1 MHEMYNLFSREAQQA
16 IGIAYKEAED
26 WGHDYVG
33 VEHLLLAFT
42 KLRTAEITKFLEAHG
57 LTYTRACQ
65 ALEREGITRGQS
77 RFVPGELQPTP
88 QLKRIITL
96 SYEET
101 RRYGHALIGVE
112 DLLLAILEEGNN
124 IAAQIL
130 RRSGID
136 IATVRRYL
144 SPMQANLVGARQR
157 EQARSKWKNFEF
169 GRNLVEEARLGRLDP
184 VIGREREITSIIQTL
199 SRRKKNNPVIVGEPG
214 VGKTAIVEGL
224 AQRIAA
230 GDVPAPLLNK
240 EIIELDMAAIV
251 AGTKYRGEFEQ
262 RLKAI
267 VNAVIESGNVIL
279 FIDELHTVVGA
290 GGAEG
295 AIDASAILKPPL
307 ASGLIQCIGTATLD
321 EYRKYIEKD
330 AALER
335 RFKKILVEEPSIE
348 ETVKI
353 LKGLRPRYEAHH
365 GVKITDGALYAA
377 AKLADRYITDHFL
390 PDKAIDLIDETA
402 AKKRLQWSS
411 FPPAVRELEEQ
422 LQMVIEQK
430 NEAIAQQ
437 QYERAAMLRD
447 RERELRERLRE
458 LKLELPP
465 EEPVVTEDDVAQMV
479 SAWTGVPVGHMK
491 MEESQRVLMM
501 EEEIHKRYIDQEE
514 AVKAVARAIRRAYA
528 GVKDP
533 KRPIGSFLF
542 LGPTGVGKT
551 ELAKAIAEFLFGDEE
566 ALIRIDMSEYM
577 ERFSVSR
584 LIGAPPGYVGY
595 EEAGELTEA
604 VRRRPYSVVLFDEI
618 EKAHR
623 DVFNILLQVMDD
635 GALTDSQGRRVDFR
649 NTVLIMTSNLGSK
662 AITDRAALGFGTG
675 DEVDSQESYNQMRSR
690 VMSEVKEFFRPEFL
704 NRLDDIIVF
713 HQHTK
718 ENIYKI
724 AELKLAELAERLRER
739 QIFITVTEEAKE
751 LLIKEGYDPKYG
763 ARPLVRTLER
773 LIENPISDKI
783 LEGEFSKGDQI
794 IIDAK
799 DGQICFTKS
808 HVVGTV
814 RRAAQGSTDQT
825 FVLEQG
831 VQSRRS
837 PSLDVHLRQPKAG
850 EDEQSRRSLDDHDEE
865 AAPSGAVRAAA
876 DCDLSHDRAR
886 VGVGAV
892 GGAGALRAGAAPG
905 MGADPSLPARDRGRP
920 CGGVGLRAFREKTR
934 ARVARAGALLRRL
947 CDERDRLPHPGDEA
961 PWNRE
966 SHSDERRWGD
976 QQRILCGGL
985 RAHPGSHQYDS
996 RQSAA
1001 RGEYCGV
1008 GAKISQ
1014 SVRCVQRAAARAP
1027 PRKLRGSLGWSCAR
1041 AST

>member
-1 MHEMYNLFSREAQQA
+1 MHEMYNLFSREAQQL
-16 IGIAYKEAED
+16 IGIAYKEAEA

-33 VEHLLLAFT
+33 TEHLLLAFT
-42 KLRTAEITKFLEAHG
+42 KMRTSEVCKFLEANNV
-57 LTYTRACQ
+57 TYQRVAREI
-65 ALEREGITRGQS
+65 EREVGRGQS
-77 RFVPGELQPTP
+77 RFVPAELQPTP

-101 RRYGHALIGVE
+101 RRYGHTLIAAE
-112 DLLLAILEEGNN
+112 DLLLAILEEGTN

-130 RRSGID
+130 QRAGID
-136 IATVRRYL
+136 IAKVRRYL
-144 SPMQANLVGARQR
+144 SPLQANLVGSRAKRDDR
-157 EQARSKWKNFEF
+157 RWKNFEY
-169 GRNLVEEARLGRLDP
+169 GRNLVEEAREGRLDP

-224 AQRIAA
+224 AQRIAS
-230 GDVPAPLLNK
+230 GDVPAPLLGK

-262 RLKAI
+262 RLKAV

-335 RFKKILVEEPSIE
+335 RFKKILVEEPQIE
-348 ETVKI
+348 ATVQI

-365 GVKITDGALYAA
+365 RVKITDGALYAA
-377 AKLADRYITDHFL
+377 AKLSDRYITDHFL

-402 AKKRLQWSS
+402 AKKRLETSS
-411 FPPAVRELEEQ
+411 FSPEIRELEDQ
-422 LQMVIEQK
+422 LRELRAQK
-430 NEAIAQQ
+430 NALVSEQN
-437 QYERAAMLRD
+437 YERAAQLRD
-447 RERELRERLRE
+447 RERELEERLRE
-458 LKLELPP
+458 LKMGF
-465 EEPVVTEDDVAQMV
+465 EEYEAVVTEDDIAQMV
-479 SAWTGVPVGHMK
+479 SSWTGVPVGHMK
-491 MEESQRVLMM
+491 MEESKRVLTM
-501 EEEIHKRYIDQEE
+501 EEEIHKRYIDQDE

-566 ALIRIDMSEYM
+566 AIIRIDMSEYM

-649 NTVLIMTSNLGSK
+649 NTVLIMTSNIGSK
-662 AITDRAALGFGTG
+662 MITDRTALGFGTEG
-675 DEVDSQESYNQMRSR
+675 EVDSKESYTEMRSR

-724 AELKLAELAERLRER
+724 AELKLRELAERLRER
-739 QIFITVTEEAKE
+739 DIHILVTEGAKE

-783 LEGEFSKGDQI
+783 LEGEFVKGDSI
-794 IIDAK
+794 VIDAK
-799 DGQICFTKS
+799 DGQICFSKK
-808 HVVGTV
+808 
-814 RRAAQGSTDQT
+814 
-825 FVLEQG
+825 E
-831 VQSRRS
+831 
-837 PSLDVHLRQPKAG
+837 
-850 EDEQSRRSLDDHDEE
+850 
-865 AAPSGAVRAAA
+865 
-876 DCDLSHDRAR
+876 
-886 VGVGAV
+886 
-892 GGAGALRAGAAPG
+892 
-905 MGADPSLPARDRGRP
+905 
-920 CGGVGLRAFREKTR
+920 EKTPEL
-934 ARVARAGALLRRL
+934 V
-947 CDERDRLPHPGDEA
+947 
-961 PWNRE
+961 
-966 SHSDERRWGD
+966 
-976 QQRILCGGL
+976 
-985 RAHPGSHQYDS
+985 
-996 RQSAA
+996 
-1001 RGEYCGV
+1001 
-1008 GAKISQ
+1008 K
-1014 SVRCVQRAAARAP
+1014 
-1027 PRKLRGSLGWSCAR
+1027 
-1041 AST
+1041 

>member
-1 MHEMYNLFSREAQQA
+1 
-16 IGIAYKEAED
+16 
-26 WGHDYVG
+26 
-33 VEHLLLAFT
+33 
-42 KLRTAEITKFLEAHG
+42 
-57 LTYTRACQ
+57 
-65 ALEREGITRGQS
+65 
-77 RFVPGELQPTP
+77 
-88 QLKRIITL
+88 
-96 SYEET
+96 
-101 RRYGHALIGVE
+101 
-112 DLLLAILEEGNN
+112 
-124 IAAQIL
+124 
-130 RRSGID
+130 
-136 IATVRRYL
+136 
-144 SPMQANLVGARQR
+144 
-157 EQARSKWKNFEF
+157 
-169 GRNLVEEARLGRLDP
+169 
-184 VIGREREITSIIQTL
+184 
-199 SRRKKNNPVIVGEPG
+199 

-230 GDVPAPLLNK
+230 GDVPAPLREK

-267 VNAVIESGNVIL
+267 VNAVIESGNIIL

-335 RFKKILVEEPSIE
+335 RFKKILVEEPQIE
-348 ETVKI
+348 ATVKI

-365 GVKITDGALYAA
+365 RVKITDGALYAA
-377 AKLADRYITDHFL
+377 AKLSDRYITDHFL

-402 AKKRLQWSS
+402 AKKRLETSS
-411 FPPAVRELEEQ
+411 FSPEIRELEDQ
-422 LQMVIEQK
+422 LRALVEQK
-430 NEAIAQQ
+430 NALVSEQN
-437 QYERAAMLRD
+437 YERAAELRD
-447 RERELRERLRE
+447 RERQIQEKLRE
-458 LKLELPP
+458 LKMEFH
-465 EEPVVTEDDVAQMV
+465 EYEAVVTEDDIAQMV
-479 SAWTGVPVGHMK
+479 SSWTGVPVGHMK
-491 MEESQRVLMM
+491 MEESKRVLTM
-501 EEEIHKRYIDQEE
+501 EEEIHRRYIDQDE

-566 ALIRIDMSEYM
+566 AIVRIDMSEYM

-649 NTVLIMTSNLGSK
+649 NTVLIMTSNIGSK
-662 AITDRAALGFGTG
+662 MITDRTALGFSAS
-675 DEVDSQESYNQMRSR
+675 DEVDSKESYAEMRNR

-718 ENIYKI
+718 ENIYQI
-724 AELKLAELAERLRER
+724 AELKLRELADRLRER
-739 QIFITVTEEAKE
+739 EIFIVVTDEAKE

-783 LEGEFSKGDQI
+783 LEAS
-794 IIDAK
+794 
-799 DGQICFTKS
+799 S
-808 HVVGTV
+808 P
-814 RRAAQGSTDQT
+814 RAI
-825 FVLEQG
+825 
-831 VQSRRS
+831 RS
-837 PSLDVHLRQPKAG
+837 
-850 EDEQSRRSLDDHDEE
+850 
-865 AAPSGAVRAAA
+865 
-876 DCDLSHDRAR
+876 
-886 VGVGAV
+886 
-892 GGAGALRAGAAPG
+892 
-905 MGADPSLPARDRGRP
+905 
-920 CGGVGLRAFREKTR
+920 
-934 ARVARAGALLRRL
+934 
-947 CDERDRLPHPGDEA
+947 
-961 PWNRE
+961 
-966 SHSDERRWGD
+966 
-976 QQRILCGGL
+976 
-985 RAHPGSHQYDS
+985 
-996 RQSAA
+996 
-1001 RGEYCGV
+1001 
-1008 GAKISQ
+1008 
-1014 SVRCVQRAAARAP
+1014 
-1027 PRKLRGSLGWSCAR
+1027 
-1041 AST
+1041 

>member
-1 MHEMYNLFSREAQQA
+1 MHDMYNLFSREAQQA
-16 IGIAYKEAED
+16 IGIAYKEAEA

-33 VEHLLLAFT
+33 TEHLLLAFT
-42 KLRTAEITKFLEAHG
+42 KMRTSEVCKFLEANG
-57 LTYTRACQ
+57 LTYQRVTREI
-65 ALEREGITRGQS
+65 EREVGRGQS
-77 RFVPGELQPTP
+77 RFVPQELQPTP

-101 RRYGHALIGVE
+101 RRYGHTLIAAE
-112 DLLLAILEEGNN
+112 DLLLALLEESTNV
-124 IAAQIL
+124 AAQIL
-130 RRSGID
+130 QRAGID
-136 IATVRRYL
+136 IAKVRRYL
-144 SPMQANLVGARQR
+144 SPLQANLVGSRAKRDD
-157 EQARSKWKNFEF
+157 RSKWKNFEY
-169 GRNLVEEARLGRLDP
+169 GRNLVEEALAGRLDP
-184 VIGREREITSIIQTL
+184 VIGREEEINRIIQTL

-230 GDVPAPLLNK
+230 GDVPAPLREK

-267 VNAVIESGNVIL
+267 VNAVIESGNIIL

-335 RFKKILVEEPSIE
+335 RFKKILVEEPQIE
-348 ETVKI
+348 ATVKI

-365 GVKITDGALYAA
+365 RVKITDGALYAA
-377 AKLADRYITDHFL
+377 AKLSDRYITDHFL

-402 AKKRLQWSS
+402 AKKRLETSS
-411 FPPAVRELEEQ
+411 FSPEIRELEDQ
-422 LQMVIEQK
+422 LRALVEQK
-430 NEAIAQQ
+430 NALVSEQN
-437 QYERAAMLRD
+437 YERAAELRD
-447 RERELRERLRE
+447 RERQIQEKLRE
-458 LKLELPP
+458 LKMEFH
-465 EEPVVTEDDVAQMV
+465 EYEAVVTEDDIAQMV
-479 SAWTGVPVGHMK
+479 SSWTGVPVGHMK
-491 MEESQRVLMM
+491 MEESKRVLTM
-501 EEEIHKRYIDQEE
+501 EEEIHKRYIDQDE

-566 ALIRIDMSEYM
+566 AIVRIDMSEYM

-649 NTVLIMTSNLGSK
+649 NTVLIMTSNIGSK
-662 AITDRAALGFGTG
+662 MITDRTALGFSAS
-675 DEVDSQESYNQMRSR
+675 DEVDSKESYAEMRNR

-718 ENIYKI
+718 ENIYQI
-724 AELKLAELAERLRER
+724 AELKLRELADRLRER
-739 QIFITVTEEAKE
+739 EIFIVVTDEAKE

-783 LEGEFSKGDQI
+783 LEGEFTKGDQI
-794 IIDAK
+794 VIDAK
-799 DGQICFTKS
+799 DGQICFSK
-808 HVVGTV
+808 
-814 RRAAQGSTDQT
+814 
-825 FVLEQG
+825 E
-831 VQSRRS
+831 
-837 PSLDVHLRQPKAG
+837 
-850 EDEQSRRSLDDHDEE
+850 
-865 AAPSGAVRAAA
+865 
-876 DCDLSHDRAR
+876 
-886 VGVGAV
+886 
-892 GGAGALRAGAAPG
+892 
-905 MGADPSLPARDRGRP
+905 
-920 CGGVGLRAFREKTR
+920 EKTPEL
-934 ARVARAGALLRRL
+934 V
-947 CDERDRLPHPGDEA
+947 
-961 PWNRE
+961 
-966 SHSDERRWGD
+966 
-976 QQRILCGGL
+976 
-985 RAHPGSHQYDS
+985 
-996 RQSAA
+996 
-1001 RGEYCGV
+1001 
-1008 GAKISQ
+1008 
-1014 SVRCVQRAAARAP
+1014 
-1027 PRKLRGSLGWSCAR
+1027 
-1041 AST
+1041 

>member
-65 ALEREGITRGQS
+65 ALEREGITRGQT

-144 SPMQANLVGARQR
+144 FPMQANLVGARQR

-430 NEAIAQQ
+430 HEAIAQQ

-808 HVVGTV
+808 
-814 RRAAQGSTDQT
+814 Q
-825 FVLEQG
+825 
-831 VQSRRS
+831 
-837 PSLDVHLRQPKAG
+837 
-850 EDEQSRRSLDDHDEE
+850 
-865 AAPSGAVRAAA
+865 
-876 DCDLSHDRAR
+876 
-886 VGVGAV
+886 
-892 GGAGALRAGAAPG
+892 AAPG
-905 MGADPSLPARDRGRP
+905 QTSSGLDTLPP
-920 CGGVGLRAFREKTR
+920 
-934 ARVARAGALLRRL
+934 
-947 CDERDRLPHPGDEA
+947 
-961 PWNRE
+961 
-966 SHSDERRWGD
+966 
-976 QQRILCGGL
+976 
-985 RAHPGSHQYDS
+985 
-996 RQSAA
+996 SAA
-1001 RGEYCGV
+1001 RRTV
-1008 GAKISQ
+1008 QAKPGRS
-1014 SVRCVQRAAARAP
+1014 
-1027 PRKLRGSLGWSCAR
+1027 
-1041 AST
+1041 